1 MDESNRGA
9 PIGNNNSRYGSIV
22 RGAIRR
28 ALAENE
34 AKGRDSLLNI
44 AKKLID
50 DAEEGSLPAASLL
63 FDRIDGKAPQQ
74 LTVDGDG
81 EGGPVKVEKIVREV
95 VRANP

>member
-1 MDESNRGA
+1 MAGA
-9 PIGNNNSRYGSIV
+9 PEGNQNSRYGSMV

-50 DAEEGSLPAASLL
+50 DAETGNLNAASLL
-63 FDRIDGKAPQQ
+63 FDRIDGKAGQSIA
-74 LTVDGDG
+74 LTG
-81 EGGPVKVEKIVREV
+81 EDGGPVETVTKIELVSL
-95 VRANP
+95 

>member
-1 MDESNRGA
+1 MAGA
-9 PIGNNNSRYGSIV
+9 PEGNQNSRYGSIV

-50 DAEEGSLPAASLL
+50 DAEGGNLNAASLL
-63 FDRIDGKAPQQ
+63 FDRIDGKATQVIGGDDQ
-74 LTVDGDG
+74 LP
-81 EGGPVKVEKIVREV
+81 PVQLGVIELVR
-95 VRANP
+95 PD